1 MVSSV
6 TWRWQPAQILPRIGR
21 YNGDRRDAGFIE
33 MEMSPLLRLKEIDV
47 ASSIKIVSVVS
58 RVH

>member
-21 YNGDRRDAGFIE
+21 YNGLERCWIIE